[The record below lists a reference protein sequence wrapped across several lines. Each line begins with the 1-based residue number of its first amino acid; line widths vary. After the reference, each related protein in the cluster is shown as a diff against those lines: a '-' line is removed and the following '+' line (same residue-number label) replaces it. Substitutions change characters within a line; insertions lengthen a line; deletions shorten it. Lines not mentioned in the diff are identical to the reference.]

1 MNTNGLNEELGRHR
15 GKNNDWQCKICGDEC
30 VNVVRVVLECPVYDT
45 IRNTFV
51 GEVDNLLKGL
61 KSLVH
66 SIIFKE
72 NRHLGVRIG
81 TGMILRLNQD

>member
-1 MNTNGLNEELGRHR
+1 MGVND
-15 GKNNDWQCKICGDEC
+15 DWQCKICGDEC
-30 VNVVRVVLECPVYDT
+30 VNVVHVVWECPVYDT
-45 IRNTFV
+45 IRNTFM

-72 NRHLGVRIG
+72 NRHLGQV
-81 TGMILRLNQD
+81 